1 MEQKSRSSVAQEE
14 GKWQDGKEAAPSFPT
29 VLIALVVVRK
39 EDDLF
44 LCNHE
49 HDGWYF
55 PAGRVDYGESFAT
68 GAVREALEEAG
79 VPVILDGV
87 LRIEHTP
94 GLRNCRMRVIFQAH
108 AADDTPPK
116 SIPDEEVIEAKW
128 LTIPELEAKRLRSTE
143 VVEIFKWAYQGAP
156 VHPMSVIQGKDSATV
171 SHAEVLTNL
180 RYRTVVAVK
189 DHKGRYLAVRKGLL
203 EAGTKESPSS
213 EWAIPSAYMEKPRT
227 FHNAARGIL
236 FARFGIVLQVE
247 GLLRIEHIPPTT
259 QRNRTT
265 GQVTGIFV
273 ATLMTQTD
281 EAKLEEK
288 AQPLGGDDG
297 PALRWCTKEEMEQLP
312 GLTPDMLALLD
323 ELEGSPALHPPA
335 LLQMEGAPY
344 SL

>member
-1 MEQKSRSSVAQEE
+1 MEQKSRSNVAQEE

-128 LTIPELEAKRLRSTE
+128 LTIPELEAKRLRSTGMLHFFCSCLLLCLCLGLSDKHRGGGNLQMG
-143 VVEIFKWAYQGAP
+143 VPRSAGAP
-156 VHPMSVIQGKDSATV
+156 HERHP
-171 SHAEVLTNL
+171 
-180 RYRTVVAVK
+180 
-189 DHKGRYLAVRKGLL
+189 RKGQRDGVSCGGADQPQVQDRGGG
-203 EAGTKESPSS
+203 EGPQR
-213 EWAIPSAYMEKPRT
+213 PVPRC
-227 FHNAARGIL
+227 
-236 FARFGIVLQVE
+236 E
-247 GLLRIEHIPPTT
+247 
-259 QRNRTT
+259 
-265 GQVTGIFV
+265 
-273 ATLMTQTD
+273 
-281 EAKLEEK
+281 
-288 AQPLGGDDG
+288 
-297 PALRWCTKEEMEQLP
+297 
-312 GLTPDMLALLD
+312 
-323 ELEGSPALHPPA
+323 EGSV
-335 LLQMEGAPY
+335 GG
-344 SL
+344 